1 MFFSCFSV
9 KNTFDI
15 CRNNNNLRASKGVLY
30 RRNRVS
36 WHQPRVDTEFGQI
49 WSYVVLYNIK
59 ETDKFTQRPYAFLL
73 LLVMEALSL
82 PIVLHVLA
90 IVFAPMLLAVMND
103 LRVDGIGAQFLAV
116 IIRATTALA
125 RRSATDSLIGS
136 KLGWLKD
143 LLAIATA
150 TRYQAASSEVWLTSS
165 EASNHVKQI

>member
-90 IVFAPMLLAVMND
+90 IVFAPMLLAIPT
-103 LRVDGIGAQFLAV
+103 LFAIGGVFSHFLAMV
-116 IIRATTALA
+116 VGTPSSLTPGGLTDFLVGMIA
-125 RRSATDSLIGS
+125 RRMKALSAVGTCFFRH
-136 KLGWLKD
+136 
-143 LLAIATA
+143 AFM
-150 TRYQAASSEVWLTSS
+150 V
-165 EASNHVKQI
+165 

>member
-1 MFFSCFSV
+1 LPLTISFS
-9 KNTFDI
+9 
-15 CRNNNNLRASKGVLY
+15 NLRVALTVLFPIA
-30 RRNRVS
+30 
-36 WHQPRVDTEFGQI
+36 W
-49 WSYVVLYNIK
+49 VL
-59 ETDKFTQRPYAFLL
+59 
-73 LLVMEALSL
+73 
-82 PIVLHVLA
+82 
-90 IVFAPMLLAVMND
+90 FAPMLLAVMND